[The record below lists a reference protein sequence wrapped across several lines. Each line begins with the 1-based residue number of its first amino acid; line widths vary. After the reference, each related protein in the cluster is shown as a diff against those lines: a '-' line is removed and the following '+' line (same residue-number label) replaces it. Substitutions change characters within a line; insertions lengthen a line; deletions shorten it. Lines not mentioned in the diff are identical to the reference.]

1 MTLENFVMEQSINTS
16 SVDDILLEQ
25 AIAEFEV
32 ANAIFECYK
41 KEEILQEYVTNPSEF
56 GVFMESDE
64 SAETSADD
72 AETPTKKNPFKTAG
86 KFITN
91 KAKAGG
97 AWLSKAWNL
106 LVTAVKRFVQV
117 TFVDVDFGK
126 IADAIDKKFDDDQTF
141 DLSLRPFVAVQQS
154 SQFLEKLAENRKH
167 ATGTATTDWLQKLY
181 DLYHNNPA
189 VSRDDN
195 EKSITKAALVE
206 ELNNLNACRDKFNKF
221 KNIATSG
228 GEDAVAKDSELS
240 DEYRD
245 LCVKF
250 YKELTDDYIEAA
262 KLVKKCVNLVAREAH
277 RANKKSEADQKRN
290 EKDAVKQAKKNAADK
305 KAEAKQYKKD
315 YGVKPDEIL
324 YAT

>member
-1 MTLENFVMEQSINTS
+1 M
-16 SVDDILLEQ
+16 
-25 AIAEFEV
+25 
-32 ANAIFECYK
+32 
-41 KEEILQEYVTNPSEF
+41 
-56 GVFMESDE
+56 
-64 SAETSADD
+64 
-72 AETPTKKNPFKTAG
+72 
-86 KFITN
+86 
-91 KAKAGG
+91 
-97 AWLSKAWNL
+97 
-106 LVTAVKRFVQV
+106 TAVKRFVQV